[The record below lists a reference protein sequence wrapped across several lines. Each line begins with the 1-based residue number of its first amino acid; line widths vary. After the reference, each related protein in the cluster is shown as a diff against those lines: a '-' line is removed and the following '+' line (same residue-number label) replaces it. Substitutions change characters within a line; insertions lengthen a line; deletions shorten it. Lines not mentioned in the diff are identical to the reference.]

1 MATSTDQEASSRI
14 LRLRLRAHFEGGV
27 PTPPPWPAGALRIM
41 RGSEREDCEVST
53 LADLI
58 RTDEDVTGH
67 VLKLARTTMYL
78 TREPVMTVEQAV
90 RVLGFRA
97 IREMT
102 LISASKRSVF
112 AARRQHAA
120 IAAIF
125 RHSLGAGFLARELA
139 RAHGWD
145 EQEAFL
151 AALFDQAGAALTLSH
166 LGRLSAGLQPPTD
179 ALLAELIAT
188 YAPAMT
194 EALAEAW
201 ALPDGVR
208 DSLRSGRGDGDD
220 GAVVP
225 RAALVTRLAD
235 ALATRIE
242 SGADFEAMREGL
254 AEHPALRRLHLFP
267 DVVEDLL
274 LRRDEF
280 AEIVEAAS

>member
-1 MATSTDQEASSRI
+1 MATSTDQAASSRI

-27 PTPPPWPAGALRIM
+27 PKPPPWPAGALRIM

-58 RTDEDVTGH
+58 RGDEDVTQH
-67 VLKLARTTMYL
+67 VLKLARTTIYL

-102 LISASKRSVF
+102 LISASKSSVF
-112 AARRQHAA
+112 SARRKHTG
-120 IAAIF
+120 IAEIF
-125 RHSLGAGFLARELA
+125 RHSLGAGFVAREIA

-145 EQEAFL
+145 EQEAFV
-151 AALFDQAGAALTLSH
+151 AALFHQAGAALTLSH
-166 LGRLSAGLQPPTD
+166 VARLGAGLQPPTD
-179 ALLAELIAT
+179 EVLDELLAT
-188 YAPAMT
+188 YEPAMS
-194 EALAEAW
+194 EALADAW
-201 ALPDGVR
+201 ALTQGVR
-208 DSLRSGRGDGDD
+208 ESLSHWRRDVP
-220 GAVVP
+220 GAAAP
-225 RAALVTRLAD
+225 RAALVTRLAG

-242 SGADFEAMREGL
+242 SGDDFEAMRRGL
-254 AEHPALRRLHLFP
+254 AEHPALVRLNIFP